1 MAKNWLYL
9 GLAICLVALL
19 LMLGYMFAQLNPV
32 IVTQEV
38 TRIVMVTVTPTP
50 TPVIIEKIVTVVVTA
65 TPDTQTV
72 DNPGIVA
79 PTALESLLN
88 QPTATPV
95 PGPPTPPGE
104 TEQKPAVVIKDLD
117 DPVSG
122 LEALAQVAE
131 SLQAQDIHTLRL
143 KMDMS
148 VPIDLT
154 VKNQQQVVDPSSTN
168 RVNDE
173 LAEFN
178 IHGNYIIDISVD
190 ELAQKKW
197 MIEVLGATVGL
208 NNEEQIELRHIG
220 EEIWEKPNTQ
230 DWQYRKLIQEETH
243 LPLGNSLV
251 AIDAYSHALNLSELM
266 VDALNPL
273 LLVNPSVSNLP
284 GDWQAITDPSIPA
297 GQLALGR
304 EHAETADNNLKA
316 VMSTLANSGLSTLID
331 PAAVTHGITKI
342 RFIEKAQ
349 LDPATHFVNWGQV
362 ETKGQGATEVD
373 YLFQR
378 RLVDAIVIIRTDTT
392 FEFLQASTK
401 ITAP

>member
-1 MAKNWLYL
+1 MTKNWLFL
-9 GLAICLVALL
+9 GLGICFVVLL
-19 LMLGYMFAQLNPV
+19 LMLGYIFARLNPI

-38 TRIVMVTVTPTP
+38 TRIVMVTVTPTQ

-65 TPDTQTV
+65 TPDIQTV
-72 DNPGIVA
+72 DNPGA
-79 PTALESLLN
+79 ASPTALELLLN

-95 PGPPTPPGE
+95 PDPPTPPSE
-104 TEQKPAVVIKDLD
+104 IEQKSAVAINSLD

-122 LEALAQVAE
+122 LEALAQIAE
-131 SLQAQDIHTLRL
+131 SLQAQEIHTLRL

-154 VKNQQQVVDPSSTN
+154 IKDQQQVIDQSSTN
-168 RVNDE
+168 RVNNE
-173 LAEFN
+173 LAELN

-190 ELAQKKW
+190 ELAQQKW
-197 MIEVLGATVGL
+197 MIEVVGVTVGL

-230 DWQYRKLIQEETH
+230 DWQYRKLIQEEVH

-273 LLVNPSVSNLP
+273 LLAHPSRPNLH
-284 GDWQAITDPSIPA
+284 GDWQAMTDPSIPA

-304 EHAETADNNLKA
+304 ERAETADNNLKA

-331 PAAVTHGITKI
+331 PAAVTHGITEI

-349 LDPATHFVNWGQV
+349 LDPATHSVNWGQV
-362 ETKGQGATEVD
+362 ETKGQGITEVD
-373 YLFQR
+373 YLFQH
-378 RLVDAIVIIRTDTT
+378 RLVDATVTIHTDTT
-392 FEFLQASTK
+392 FEFLQAPTK